1 MDMKKKKVIKEMSW
15 VSGTEITYTI
25 IDRPTKGAK
34 DPYVAKKLE
43 EANKLLRKLKTPLP
57 K

>member
-1 MDMKKKKVIKEMSW
+1 MKKKVIKEKGW
-15 VSGTEITYTI
+15 VSERGITYTI
-25 IDRPTKGAK
+25 SDRAAKGVK

-43 EANKLLRKLKTPLP
+43 EANKLLRELKTPLL